1 MNDLHVALGVLAV
14 ALLGGVYGYSKWQER
29 RALRRF
35 QDSLRGGAVADPLLS
50 PAGPATQ
57 PLPVAP
63 PGSRIEPTFGPLP
76 DTGVNVEPKEAP
88 TPAENQTIPSNW
100 VEDPL
105 LDCVLELRC
114 AHAVDGVAVIDAAA
128 PLARLHLSLPVHLVA
143 WDGRAQQWVAPDRFG
158 FYSELLAAVQL
169 ANRSQTLSELEASHF
184 IGAVQQLAVALDA
197 DFDPPD
203 TRRML
208 ELAAD
213 LDRLCARFDVRIGL
227 TLEPTDGAWPLQ
239 RVTAAAA
246 ASALVPVTPQSWQRF
261 DAQGDLLFTIA
272 AANVPVDR
280 LLLELDVPRV
290 PPIAQ
295 PLRAIFATASELATA
310 LEARIVDDNGRP
322 VQPASIEAIERQL
335 AALYEEMLAA
345 GIEPGSMRA
354 RRLYG

>member
-1 MNDLHVALGVLAV
+1 MNDLHVALGALAL

-35 QDSLRGGAVADPLLS
+35 QQSLHGSVGDPLLS
-50 PAGPATQ
+50 PGGPPTQ
-57 PLPVAP
+57 PLPPAA

-76 DTGVNVEPKEAP
+76 DTGLNVDAAEAAVP
-88 TPAENQTIPSNW
+88 TETRPIASNW
-100 VEDPL
+100 IEDPL

-128 PLARLHLSLPVHLVA
+128 PLARLRLSLPVHLVT
-143 WDGRAQQWVAPDRFG
+143 WEGRSQKWVAPDRFG

-169 ANRSQTLSELEASHF
+169 ANRTQMLSEIEASQF

-203 TRRML
+203 TRRVM

-227 TLEPTDGAWPLQ
+227 TLEPTDGAWNSE
-239 RVTAAAA
+239 RVAAAA
-246 ASALVPVTPQSWQRF
+246 AACDLAAITPLRWQQLDAAGEALFSV
-261 DAQGDLLFTIA
+261 A
-272 AANVPVDR
+272 AAGTPVDR

-290 PPIAQ
+290 APAAQ
-295 PLRAIFATASELATA
+295 PLRAMFATASQLAAA

-322 VQPASIEAIERQL
+322 VQPASIDAIERQL
-335 AALYEEMLAA
+335 ASLYQDMLAA
-345 GIEPGSMRA
+345 GIEPGSARA

>member
-14 ALLGGVYGYSKWQER
+14 ALLGAVYGYSKWQER

-35 QDSLRGGAVADPLLS
+35 QESLRGPVGDPLLS
-50 PAGPATQ
+50 PTTPATQ
-57 PLPVAP
+57 PLPPAA

-76 DTGVNVEPKEAP
+76 DTGVKTDTEEPSP
-88 TPAENQTIPSNW
+88 PAESRTIPSNW

-114 AHAVDGVAVIDAAA
+114 THAVDGVAVIDAAA
-128 PLARLHLSLPVHLVA
+128 PLARAHLSLPVHLVA

-158 FYSELLAAVQL
+158 FYSELLVAVQL
-169 ANRSQTLSELEASHF
+169 ANRTQTLSELDASQF

-208 ELAAD
+208 ELAAE

-227 TLEPTDGAWPLQ
+227 TLEPTDGAWAPE
-239 RVTAAAA
+239 RVTAAAVA
-246 ASALVPVTPQSWQRF
+246 RGLAPVTPQSWQRL
-261 DAQGDLLFTIA
+261 DAQGDALFTVA
-272 AANVPVDR
+272 AANAPVDR

-290 PPIAQ
+290 APIAQ
-295 PLRAIFATASELATA
+295 PLRAMFATASELAGA
-310 LEARIVDDNGRP
+310 LEARIVDDHGKP

-345 GIEPGSMRA
+345 GIEPGSVRA